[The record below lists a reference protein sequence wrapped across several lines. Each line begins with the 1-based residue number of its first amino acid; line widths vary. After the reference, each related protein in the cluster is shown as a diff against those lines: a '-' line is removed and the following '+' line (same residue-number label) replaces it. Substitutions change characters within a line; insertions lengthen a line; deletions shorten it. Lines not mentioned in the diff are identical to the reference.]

1 MTTEDAIRLPEIC
14 ELLEAKQ
21 PKVREQGL
29 EGLQRAMV
37 RNSTLTWVD
46 NCGDLAYSFFRGLK
60 MATGSQYCAFL
71 GFLNRF
77 FITDTEGTMI
87 EALMSEAPSGFFSGL
102 ANDTPNE
109 AEAIA
114 GVYTLTTFILFA
126 APDEHTEKVV
136 DLLTYAVESNR
147 NDDVLAALFYCLAVL
162 FTISPEYVRETWLD
176 SKRMHRLH
184 LLLTQPSTEVA
195 EAIGH
200 FILLLAAKGDDVWA
214 QYLEDFREIAE
225 TSGKSVAR
233 GTSGSLRSIFST
245 YVDELTTRK
254 FTKVQLTLM
263 RHDSISIKSRGM
275 YARYRFV
282 QLALG
287 VFSDKDGIIAGN
299 NSVRD
304 FLGLEAAASIN
315 VREDGVLVE
324 ALRSEQERELRQAE
338 KRNRKA
344 RANGRR

>member
-1 MTTEDAIRLPEIC
+1 MTTEDVIQLADLC

-21 PKVREQGL
+21 PKAREQGL

-37 RNSTLTWVD
+37 RNSTLAWVE

-60 MATGSQYCAFL
+60 SSSGSQYCAFL

-77 FITDTEGTMI
+77 FITDTEGAMT
-87 EALMSEAPSGFFSGL
+87 EALLSEAPSGFFSGL
-102 ANDTPNE
+102 ANEGTHE
-109 AEAIA
+109 KEAIA
-114 GVYTLTTFILFA
+114 GFYTLTTYLLFA

-136 DLLTYAVESNR
+136 DLLTYAVETIR
-147 NDDVLAALFYCLAVL
+147 NDDVLTALFYCLAVI
-162 FTISPEYVRETWLD
+162 FTVSPDCVRETWID

-184 LLLTQPSTEVA
+184 LLLTQSSADLV
-195 EAIGH
+195 EAVGH
-200 FILLLAAKGDDVWA
+200 FILLLAAKGEDVWS

-233 GTSGSLRSIFST
+233 GTSGELRAVFSA
-245 YVDELTTRK
+245 YVDELSTKR
-254 FTKVQLTLM
+254 FVKVQFTLM
-263 RHDSISIKSRGM
+263 RHDSVSIKSRGM
-275 YARYRFV
+275 YARYRFI

-287 VFSDKDGIIAGN
+287 AFSDKDGIIAGN

-315 VREDGVLVE
+315 IREDGMFVE
-324 ALRSEQERELRQAE
+324 ALRSEHERELRQAE
-338 KRNRKA
+338 KRSRKA
-344 RANGRR
+344 RASGRH